1 MILQRNFAARRAKIS
16 LPFHER
22 PGSQFWAMK
31 TTEDI
36 RQCATEQ
43 GVSRRK
49 AHKHNMEEK
58 SRELVEKNAE
68 VYAKA

>member
-1 MILQRNFAARRAKIS
+1 
-16 LPFHER
+16 
-22 PGSQFWAMK
+22 MK